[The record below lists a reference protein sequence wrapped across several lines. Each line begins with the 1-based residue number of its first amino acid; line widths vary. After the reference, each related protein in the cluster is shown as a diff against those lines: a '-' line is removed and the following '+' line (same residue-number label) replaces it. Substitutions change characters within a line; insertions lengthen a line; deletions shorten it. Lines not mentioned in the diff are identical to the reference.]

1 MKNNRELDGFI
12 MNNGNEFNYKQKSN
26 IKLIIDIIFLLILLI
41 LIIAISLKQVWTPVS
56 ITSVI
61 LLIAAYVG
69 QYLWSKNW
77 LFKEFQNNI
86 QIKDTKTSDSAEKIL
101 EATINQKNEISKY
114 KQTFLTAANNVEKL
128 KSLSYALKQ
137 NSQEILYK
145 VNQSLKNVEIEQ
157 KPVQANID
165 KMIVLKQ
172 RIQIIAELIL
182 ELSEYI
188 QQIGSIIGL
197 VEDIAEQTNML
208 ALNAA
213 VEAARAGEH
222 GKGFAV
228 VAGEIRKL
236 ADESKQATTKIASL
250 INDIQHTTNSTVM
263 ATEEGSKEIESGVK
277 LAGNIE
283 ENFNVLNNTLNS
295 LMKFIENVS
304 FNSENQEKMSG
315 DIVKDIKEN
324 VSELSEVLDSFNR
337 NIENINELKNI

>member
-1 MKNNRELDGFI
+1 MNDNNEL
-12 MNNGNEFNYKQKSN
+12 NYKKKSD
-26 IKLIIDIIFLLILLI
+26 IKLIMDIIFFLILLALTTVISIKQAWNPVSIVAILLI
-41 LIIAISLKQVWTPVS
+41 LIAYIA
-56 ITSVI
+56 
-61 LLIAAYVG
+61 
-69 QYLWSKNW
+69 QYFWSKNW
-77 LFKEFQNNI
+77 LMRELKNDI
-86 QIKDTKTSDSAEKIL
+86 LSKTKLTSDSASKIL
-101 EATINQKNEISKY
+101 EITLKQKNEISKY
-114 KQTFLTAANNVEKL
+114 EHTFLTAANNVEKL
-128 KSLSYALKQ
+128 KSLSFALKQ
-137 NSQEILYK
+137 NSKEILYK
-145 VNQSLKNVEIEQ
+145 VTQSLKNVEIEQ

-283 ENFNVLNNTLNS
+283 ENFNVLNNTMS
-295 LMKFIENVS
+295 TLMKFIENVS
-304 FNSENQEKMSG
+304 FNSESQEKLSG
-315 DIVKDIKEN
+315 DIDKDIKEN
-324 VSELSEVLDSFNR
+324 VNNLSDVLNTFND
-337 NIENINELKNI
+337 NIDNINELKNI

>member
-1 MKNNRELDGFI
+1 MSDDKSLDYRKKSDIKFI
-12 MNNGNEFNYKQKSN
+12 LDVIG
-26 IKLIIDIIFLLILLI
+26 LVAVLI
-41 LIIAISLKQVWTPVS
+41 LIIAISIKNLWSTGV
-56 ITSVI
+56 VI
-61 LLIAAYVG
+61 FISLLFLGYIG
-69 QYLWSKNW
+69 QYIWTREWLLNELRQDISSKSK
-77 LFKEFQNNI
+77 LTQ
-86 QIKDTKTSDSAEKIL
+86 QSAEKIL
-101 EATINQKNEISKY
+101 NLAVTQK
-114 KQTFLTAANNVEKL
+114 TAVEKYETSFSQASDNIEKI
-128 KSLSYALKQ
+128 KSLAFSQKQ
-137 NSQEILYK
+137 NAKEALYK
-145 VNQSLKNVEIEQ
+145 VAKSLKDTDLEQ

-236 ADESKQATTKIASL
+236 ADESKQATTKISSL

-283 ENFNVLNNTLNS
+283 QNFNVLNEAITN

-304 FNSENQEKMSG
+304 FNSESQEKLSAE
-315 DIVKDIKEN
+315 IVKNLHSVTSD
-324 VSELSEVLDSFNR
+324 LSQIQSSINQ
-337 NIENINELKNI
+337 NIANINELKNN

>member
-1 MKNNRELDGFI
+1 
-12 MNNGNEFNYKQKSN
+12 MNSSTGLNYKTKSDIKFVLDVIFIVVLMALIVVITLNNLWSSLSIIGMSLLFIVYLGQYILTREWLIRALHKELEQSLKKTSESATKILDSAVTQKNALTKYETTFSQASDN
-26 IKLIIDIIFLLILLI
+26 AEKVKSISF
-41 LIIAISLKQVWTPVS
+41 SLKQ
-56 ITSVI
+56 TS
-61 LLIAAYVG
+61 
-69 QYLWSKNW
+69 K
-77 LFKEFQNNI
+77 
-86 QIKDTKTSDSAEKIL
+86 
-101 EATINQKNEISKY
+101 
-114 KQTFLTAANNVEKL
+114 
-128 KSLSYALKQ
+128 
-137 NSQEILYK
+137 EILYK
-145 VNQSLKNVEIEQ
+145 VSQALKDADIEQ

-236 ADESKQATTKIASL
+236 ADESKQATTKISSL

-277 LAGNIE
+277 LAGNIDD
-283 ENFNVLNNTLNS
+283 NFKALNEALTI
-295 LMKFIENVS
+295 LMKYIENVS
-304 FNSENQEKMSG
+304 VSLDGQEKFSEEV
-315 DIVKDIKEN
+315 IKTLKEN
-324 VSELSEVLDSFNR
+324 TYDLKDVLKLVNT
-337 NIENINELKNI
+337 NIESIGNLKNI

>member
-1 MKNNRELDGFI
+1 MNDNNEL
-12 MNNGNEFNYKQKSN
+12 NYKKKSD
-26 IKLIIDIIFLLILLI
+26 IKLIMDIIFFLILLALTTVISIKQAWNPVSIVAILLI
-41 LIIAISLKQVWTPVS
+41 LIAYIA
-56 ITSVI
+56 
-61 LLIAAYVG
+61 
-69 QYLWSKNW
+69 QYFWSKNW
-77 LFKEFQNNI
+77 LMRELKNDI
-86 QIKDTKTSDSAEKIL
+86 LSKTKLTSDSASKIL
-101 EATINQKNEISKY
+101 EITLKQKNEISKY
-114 KQTFLTAANNVEKL
+114 EHTFLTAANNVEKL
-128 KSLSYALKQ
+128 KSLSFALKQ
-137 NSQEILYK
+137 NSKEILYK
-145 VNQSLKNVEIEQ
+145 VTQSLKNVEIEQ

-283 ENFNVLNNTLNS
+283 ENFNVLNNTMS
-295 LMKFIENVS
+295 TLMKFIENVS
-304 FNSENQEKMSG
+304 FNSESQEKLSG

-324 VSELSEVLDSFNR
+324 VNNLSDVLNTFND
-337 NIENINELKNI
+337 NIDNINELKNI

>member
-1 MKNNRELDGFI
+1 MGSSEEL
-12 MNNGNEFNYKQKSN
+12 NYRKKSD
-26 IKLIIDIIFLLILLI
+26 IKFVLDVLFLVVLLIM
-41 LIIAISLKQVWTPVS
+41 IIIISLKQLWFP
-56 ITSVI
+56 SVI
-61 LLIAAYVG
+61 VAVSLLFLAYLG
-69 QYLWSKNW
+69 QYMWTREWMLRE
-77 LFKEFQNNI
+77 LRKEI
-86 QIKDTKTSDSAEKIL
+86 SDKEKYTKKSAEEIL
-101 EATINQKNEISKY
+101 DLTISQKNTITKY
-114 KQTFLTAANNVEKL
+114 ESAFVQTSGNIEKI
-128 KSLSYALKQ
+128 KTMSFSLKQ
-137 NSQEILYK
+137 SAKEILYK
-145 VNQSLKNVEIEQ
+145 VSQNLKNTDIEQ
-157 KPVQANID
+157 KPVQANIE

-236 ADESKQATTKIASL
+236 ADESKQATTKISSL

-283 ENFNVLNNTLNS
+283 QNFNILNETLTNM
-295 LMKFIENVS
+295 MKFIENTS
-304 FNSENQEKMSG
+304 ASLESQEKLSAEVMKEL
-315 DIVKDIKEN
+315 KDNTEDLN
-324 VSELSEVLDSFNR
+324 EVLKAFNK
-337 NIENINELKNI
+337 NIENINYLKNSQ

>member
-1 MKNNRELDGFI
+1 M
-12 MNNGNEFNYKQKSN
+12 
-26 IKLIIDIIFLLILLI
+26 
-41 LIIAISLKQVWTPVS
+41 
-56 ITSVI
+56 
-61 LLIAAYVG
+61 
-69 QYLWSKNW
+69 
-77 LFKEFQNNI
+77 
-86 QIKDTKTSDSAEKIL
+86 
-101 EATINQKNEISKY
+101 
-114 KQTFLTAANNVEKL
+114 
-128 KSLSYALKQ
+128 
-137 NSQEILYK
+137 
-145 VNQSLKNVEIEQ
+145 
-157 KPVQANID
+157 
-165 KMIVLKQ
+165 LKQ

-263 ATEEGSKEIESGVK
+263 ATEEGSKEIETGVK

-283 ENFNVLNNTLNS
+283 ENFNVLNEALTS

-304 FNSENQEKMSG
+304 FNSENQEKISTEV
-315 DIVKDIKEN
+315 IKNIKE
-324 VSELSEVLDSFNR
+324 SSTDIAEVIDTINS
-337 NIENINELKNI
+337 NIENIKNLKNV

>member
-1 MKNNRELDGFI
+1 
-12 MNNGNEFNYKQKSN
+12 MNGSTGLNYKTKSDIKFVLDVIFIVVLMALIVVITLNNLWSALSIIGMSLLFIVYLGQYILTREWLIRALHKELEQSLKKTSESATKILDSAVAQKTALTKYESSFSQASGN
-26 IKLIIDIIFLLILLI
+26 AEKIKSISF
-41 LIIAISLKQVWTPVS
+41 SLKQ
-56 ITSVI
+56 
-61 LLIAAYVG
+61 A
-69 QYLWSKNW
+69 SK
-77 LFKEFQNNI
+77 
-86 QIKDTKTSDSAEKIL
+86 
-101 EATINQKNEISKY
+101 
-114 KQTFLTAANNVEKL
+114 
-128 KSLSYALKQ
+128 
-137 NSQEILYK
+137 EILYK
-145 VNQSLKNVEIEQ
+145 VSQALKDADIEQ
-157 KPVQANID
+157 KPVQSNID

-236 ADESKQATTKIASL
+236 ADESKQATTKISSL

-277 LAGNIE
+277 LAGNID
-283 ENFNVLNNTLNS
+283 ENFKALNEALTV
-295 LMKFIENVS
+295 LMKYIENVS
-304 FNSENQEKMSG
+304 LNLDNQEKFS
-315 DIVKDIKEN
+315 DELIKNLKEN
-324 VSELSEVLDSFNR
+324 TYDLKDMLNLVNA
-337 NIENINELKNI
+337 NIESIGNLKNA